1 MSDLTRMKHFYLS
14 RETHRESAF
23 ECYSF
28 FLACKQKWMLLKI
41 LKHLDL
47 SKMNLLD
54 IGAGEG
60 NFLLTMLGLGINPK
74 NITAIEYL
82 EHRIVK
88 LQGKLPHI
96 QSHQMDYLEYS
107 NPLEPD
113 LITIMAVLTSI
124 TDNELRYALITKAFS
139 ELKKGGY
146 LIIYDFFND
155 NEHLVHKDY
164 RAISLVKVQNVL
176 KDGSITLHKNVYLK
190 SKYAKGLCKIGL
202 SFLIPTVESLKIF
215 NDSYHF
221 VVVQK

>member
-1 MSDLTRMKHFYLS
+1 
-14 RETHRESAF
+14 
-23 ECYSF
+23 
-28 FLACKQKWMLLKI
+28 MLLKI

-47 SKMNLLD
+47 SKINLLD

-88 LQGKLPHI
+88 LQEKLPHI

-124 TDNELRYALITKAFS
+124 TDNELRYTLITKAFS

-146 LIIYDFFND
+146 LIIYDFFED
-155 NEHLVHKDY
+155 SELFLHKNY
-164 RAISLVKVQNVL
+164 RAISLPKVQNIL
-176 KDGSITLHKNVYLK
+176 KNGVVTLHKKVYLK
-190 SKYAKGLCKIGL
+190 SKYAKGLCKIGF
-202 SFLIPTVESLKIF
+202 SSLIPVVESLKIF
-215 NDSYHF
+215 NDNYHF